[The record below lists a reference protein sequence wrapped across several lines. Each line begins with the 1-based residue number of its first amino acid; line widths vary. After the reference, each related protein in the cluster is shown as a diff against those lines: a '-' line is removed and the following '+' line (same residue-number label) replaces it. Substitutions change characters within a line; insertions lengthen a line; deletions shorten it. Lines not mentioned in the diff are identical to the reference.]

1 MLAACQI
8 HPYES
13 GGDVGNP
20 CVRVG
25 TTQREVRILSR
36 TMRRLRI
43 GFIASALM
51 LVIGGLAF
59 ADEGEFDGLFDT
71 TDGPPAFVQGF
82 HENGEGPPWLLFEE
96 IEWRPGD
103 GKPPWAPGTPPWA
116 EGEGPPWL
124 LFEEIEWRPGDGA
137 PPWVGGPPPW
147 ADGSDDENGDGPPWL
162 RDEEIEWRPGDG
174 KPPWSGG
181 PPPWAGSGG
190 NDE

>member
-1 MLAACQI
+1 
-8 HPYES
+8 
-13 GGDVGNP
+13 
-20 CVRVG
+20 
-25 TTQREVRILSR
+25 
-36 TMRRLRI
+36 MRRLRI

-82 HENGEGPPWLLFEE
+82 HEN
-96 IEWRPGD
+96 
-103 GKPPWAPGTPPWA
+103 
-116 EGEGPPWL
+116 GEGPPWL